1 MFLPNIFIATAF
13 AQAGTAR
20 TETEGGLSDF
30 FHNLFRMAPLWFAA
44 IIVIIVTFLVAKYV
58 KKIVGYRVAKKR
70 QHDVSREYILL
81 IERATWVGIVL
92 IGIIISFGI
101 VGVNITS
108 MLGFLGLGLGFA
120 FKDLLANF
128 IAGVVILTQKKFKI
142 EDIVNVNSIIGKIV
156 EIETRTTQ
164 VEAFDGT
171 IHIIPNAD
179 MLTSVVQNYTT
190 NAFRRIAFQVS
201 VHYATPLRESI
212 ELTLGSVT
220 GHPSVVPNPKTQ
232 ILVTEFG
239 DSAIVLEVRFWIESM
254 RSWPMIQS
262 EIMQKLKQDYD
273 KAGITIPFPMRTLSI
288 DSYDKNLKQA
298 LHLPT
303 EAPNHTFPQA
313 VPTKPSDPQIYRPP
327 APMQPAPPVE
337 GGKVSNESVHL

>member
-1 MFLPNIFIATAF
+1 MFLPNIFISTAF

-20 TETEGGLSDF
+20 AETEGGLSDF
-30 FHNLFRMAPLWFAA
+30 FSNLFRMAPLWFAA
-44 IIVIIVTFLVAKYV
+44 IVVVIVTFLVAKYV

-70 QHDVSREYILL
+70 QHDVSREYIIL
-81 IERATWVGIVL
+81 IERATWAGIVL
-92 IGIIISFGI
+92 LGIIIAFGI

-142 EDIVNVNSIIGKIV
+142 EDIVNVNGIVGKIV

-171 IHIIPNAD
+171 IHIVPNAD

-190 NAFRRIAFQVS
+190 NAFRRIAFQVG
-201 VHYATPLRESI
+201 VHYKTPLAESVA
-212 ELTLGSVT
+212 LTIQSVT
-220 GHPSVVPNPKTQ
+220 SHPNVVPDPKTAV
-232 ILVTEFG
+232 LVTEFG
-239 DSAIVLEVRFWIESM
+239 ESAIVLEVRFWIESTN
-254 RSWPMIQS
+254 SWPTIQS

-273 KAGITIPFPMRTLSI
+273 TAGIKIPFPMRTISL

-298 LHLPT
+298 LHLPLDN
-303 EAPNHTFPQA
+303 PKQTFPSPAPQTPA
-313 VPTKPSDPQIYRPP
+313 DSQIYRPP
-327 APMQPAPPVE
+327 APQPAPQVKPE
-337 GGKVSNESVHL
+337 AEEL